1 MDDHNFCFKKYLF
14 KNVFSSSSE
23 ECVLYISELC
33 CRELVS
39 LSSVSVVSW
48 FLGRVHAL
56 HICIC
61 SNKLRPT
68 LFSYLGLVLAWN
80 VLLDVESLRETLF
93 LDLIKKCFKLFLL
106 SYLTQAC
113 RTFTKTSLFSTDKNR
128 VIPFLIYCFVLYDF
142 R

>member
-1 MDDHNFCFKKYLF
+1 MVTIFAQKVSF
-14 KNVFSSSSE
+14 NVFLSSRE
-23 ECVLYISELC
+23 ECMLYISELC
-33 CRELVS
+33 CREFVS

-56 HICIC
+56 HIC

-68 LFSYLGLVLAWN
+68 LFSYLGLVN
-80 VLLDVESLRETLF
+80 CTFRCRVPERETLF

-106 SYLTQAC
+106 SYLTQVC
-113 RTFTKTSLFSTDKNR
+113 RTFTKNILIRYKYELGYILSY
-128 VIPFLIYCFVLYDF
+128 IFLVPYDY